1 MPDHIRK
8 QVRDAAVADL
18 TGLATT
24 GANVFT
30 ARVAS
35 LTSAEMPGL
44 VVMLRAETSQHD
56 TMSPG
61 PTIARDGRL
70 VVEGRAQG
78 GDGLEDTLDQIA
90 VEVETQIYTTA
101 EALDLLLMNIGTP
114 TTEIEL
120 LEPSEGVAQRTGV
133 IRMLFP
139 VTYRTPLADPTT
151 RV

>member
-1 MPDHIRK
+1 MPDHIRT
-8 QVRDAAVADL
+8 QVRAAAVSDL

-30 ARVAS
+30 DRVAP

-44 VVMLRAETSQHD
+44 LVMLRAETSQFD

-61 PTIARDGRL
+61 PTMARDGRL

-78 GDGLEDTLDQIA
+78 GDGLEALLDQIA
-90 VEVETQIYTTA
+90 VEVETQIYTRG
-101 EALDLLLMNIGTP
+101 EALDLLLMDIGTP
-114 TTEIEL
+114 TTEISIPETA
-120 LEPSEGVAQRTGV
+120 EGVAVRTGV

-139 VTYRTPLADPTT
+139 VTYRTAVADPTT

>member
-1 MPDHIRK
+1 MPTHIRK

-24 GANVFT
+24 GSNVFT
-30 ARVAS
+30 ARVAP

-56 TMSPG
+56 TQSP

-90 VEVETQIYTTA
+90 VEVETQIYTRA
-101 EALDLLLMNIGTP
+101 EALDLLLMDIDP
-114 TTEIEL
+114 LTTEIVL

>member
-8 QVRDAAVADL
+8 QVRAAAVADL

-30 ARVAS
+30 ARVAP

-44 VVMLRAETSQHD
+44 VIMLRGETSQYD
-56 TMSPG
+56 TQSP

-78 GDGLEDTLDQIA
+78 GDGLEDLLDQIA
-90 VEVETQIYTTA
+90 AEVETQIYTA
-101 EALDLLLMNIGTP
+101 GEALDLLLMDIGAP
-114 TTEIEL
+114 TTEIDL
-120 LEPSEGVAQRTGV
+120 PEPPEGVAARTGV

-139 VTYRTPLADPTT
+139 VTYRSLASDPTT
-151 RV
+151 KA